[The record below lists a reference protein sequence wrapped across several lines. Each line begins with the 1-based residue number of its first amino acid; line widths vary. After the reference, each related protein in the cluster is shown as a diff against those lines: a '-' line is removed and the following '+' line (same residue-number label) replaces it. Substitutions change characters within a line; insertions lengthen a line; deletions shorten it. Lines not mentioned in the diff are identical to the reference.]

1 MESNRSYRIRTKI
14 NSDELQPVAKI
25 DLPLT
30 QTYDMFEILSLKLN
44 QKNDYNFY
52 DSEVGLVVGRVLAN
66 QGFGIP
72 NAKVSVFIP
81 MSDDAT
87 VNQRILYNF
96 VSTQDSNYDNIRY
109 NLSPEYV
116 DNAGHQDVGTLP
128 NKRLVLD
135 NNDVIEIFDK

>member
-66 QGFGIP
+66 QGFGMP

-81 MSDDAT
+81 QISSIPMWVQEFQLT
-87 VNQRILYNF
+87 
-96 VSTQDSNYDNIRY
+96 
-109 NLSPEYV
+109 
-116 DNAGHQDVGTLP
+116 
-128 NKRLVLD
+128 
-135 NNDVIEIFDK
+135 